1 MATSTT
7 TRTIVL
13 TYLAGDCGGLFL
25 LSCCRQKQ
33 IESLSNIKFIA
44 NRVELQT
51 EIDLDKKNKN
61 QHHQTPTGTYPTITC
76 DEVGLSVS
84 GVLLSLYALGKR
96 SFISLSVFM
105 PFIFLVVTTVI
116 RCVCVARVR
125 GACAWRVCVARVRVC
140 AHASVATQR

>member
-1 MATSTT
+1 MAKTETATVRCANSVCFGFFQLIRTQRKQMASSTT

-33 IESLSNIKFIA
+33 IETLSNIKFKA

-51 EIDLDKKNKN
+51 EIVQDKKTNAEN
-61 QHHQTPTGTYPTITC
+61 QHNQTPTGTYPTITC

-84 GVLLSLYALGKR
+84 GVLLSLYALGKS
-96 SFISLSVFM
+96 SFISLSIFIL
-105 PFIFLVVTTVI
+105 FIFVVVTTVI
-116 RCVCVARVR
+116 R
-125 GACAWRVCVARVRVC
+125 
-140 AHASVATQR
+140 